1 MVKIF
6 QHDPGGGVRSN
17 KFCAQSQIK
26 KAKIRKII
34 QTKNIS
40 KNDSKID
47 REITVFLKCA
57 LSVF

>member
-6 QHDPGGGVRSN
+6 QGDPEGGGVKSN

-40 KNDSKID
+40 QNDSKID
-47 REITVFLKCA
+47 REITVFLNV
-57 LSVF
+57 L

>member
-6 QHDPGGGVRSN
+6 QGDPEGGGVKSN

-47 REITVFLKCA
+47 REITVFLNV
-57 LSVF
+57 L